1 MNDTGVIDN
10 FLAVFSTY
18 IDSGFGLL
26 GGEVG
31 FLSST
36 LIVIDITI
44 AALFWAWGTDEDV
57 LQRLVKKTL
66 YIGVFAFIIGNFQAL
81 ATILLESFAGLGLKA
96 AGSAMAIGDFMRP
109 GMIASTGLDAAE
121 PLLDATADLVGPV
134 GLFTN
139 FVQIL
144 ILLIAWVIVVIA
156 FFILAVQVFV
166 TILEFKLVTLAGFVL
181 LPFAFF
187 GRTAFMA
194 ERVLGHI
201 ISSGIKLLVLAVI
214 HIHGEWPNEANIESV
229 LPTWM
234 LRTDLSN
241 YKPKALAAAGYSR
254 ESFGSPSQ
262 AVTEYLFNLF
272 TDRQAVVWER
282 DEQRFYVDPDLH
294 ARVHNR
300 HDLESTVACIAK
312 DAGHPDPDGFSRRW
326 MRRYNVDGRN
336 PWKVAAEGGDD
347 FRALDKRV
355 RAIFDM
361 SRSYRDLPIVD
372 DLCGL
377 PFQEWRDGIRRK
389 REEKEAAERKRI
401 EDAKESRRR
410 NFAIAAKNALK
421 DEAETWLASTVVD
434 GVPITEWACGSDDL
448 YWRAFSHIERA
459 EASRKRRVLAAE
471 AAEELRKR
479 LTTASNKAFRD
490 PDRARLFLNSA
501 HPKLAGRR
509 PIEACETDADLRV
522 ALALLPKT

>member
-10 FLAVFSTY
+10 FLSVFSTY

-214 HIHGEWPNEANIESV
+214 TGIGTTLFQRFMDAGLGTEPDIREVMAIALGALTLLGLGIFGPSVANGIV
-229 LPTWM
+229 AGGPQLG
-234 LRTDLSN
+234 
-241 YKPKALAAAGYSR
+241 AGAAAGTTLAAGATIAAGAAGATLAAGAASSAVGRTALGASR
-254 ESFGSPSQ
+254 ASGSASASYARGAAGKSGMRAFGAGLANVARDTARGAGSPLRAAADRLRQSYAAGQAGKSVAGAATASDGAASPPTWAAAMMRRQ
-262 AVTEYLFNLF
+262 AVTSGATIASQTLKAG
-272 TDRQAVVWER
+272 DSHGAGSA
-282 DEQRFYVDPDLH
+282 PDI
-294 ARVHNR
+294 
-300 HDLESTVACIAK
+300 SQK
-312 DAGHPDPDGFSRRW
+312 D
-326 MRRYNVDGRN
+326 
-336 PWKVAAEGGDD
+336 
-347 FRALDKRV
+347 
-355 RAIFDM
+355 
-361 SRSYRDLPIVD
+361 
-372 DLCGL
+372 
-377 PFQEWRDGIRRK
+377 
-389 REEKEAAERKRI
+389 
-401 EDAKESRRR
+401 
-410 NFAIAAKNALK
+410 
-421 DEAETWLASTVVD
+421 
-434 GVPITEWACGSDDL
+434 
-448 YWRAFSHIERA
+448 
-459 EASRKRRVLAAE
+459 
-471 AAEELRKR
+471 
-479 LTTASNKAFRD
+479 
-490 PDRARLFLNSA
+490 
-501 HPKLAGRR
+501 
-509 PIEACETDADLRV
+509 
-522 ALALLPKT
+522 